1 MQSMPN
7 IEKIK
12 RTVFFVSDGTA
23 LTVAA
28 LGNSLLS
35 QFEAVEFNEKRIP
48 FLLTE
53 ASAYA
58 AVNIINQQAEA
69 DGVRPLVFTTII
81 DEHLAD
87 IVHSANAFA
96 IPYFE
101 TFLAPL
107 EKELGVT
114 SLHLAGRSHGMD
126 DNAYR
131 RRIEGIDYTLAHDDG
146 ISYKDLDKADIILI
160 AVSRCG
166 KTPTS
171 LYLAMQ
177 FGLKVANFPLV
188 EQDLQQERLSNKLL
202 EHKSKL
208 FGLTITPERLSQ
220 IREERKAGSTYCNI
234 DTCRQEIFAAEY
246 LMNKSG
252 IGYINSSKKSIEE
265 IAAEIIQIKKLKI

>member
-1 MQSMPN
+1 M
-7 IEKIK
+7 EKIK

-35 QFEAVEFNEKRIP
+35 QFENVQFNEIRIP
-48 FLLTE
+48 FLNNE
-53 ASAYA
+53 ISAKN
-58 AVNIINQQAEA
+58 AVEKINQQAQK

-81 DEHLAD
+81 NQDLAN
-87 IVHSANAFA
+87 IVHNSNAYCL
-96 IPYFE
+96 PYFE

-114 SLHLAGRSHGMD
+114 SLHLAGRSHGVD
-126 DNAYR
+126 DNSYK
-131 RRIEGIDYTLAHDDG
+131 RRIDGINYTLAHDDG
-146 ISYKDLDKADIILI
+146 ISYKDLDKADVILI

-188 EQDLQQERLSNKLL
+188 EQDLQQERLSRRLL

-208 FGLTITPERLSQ
+208 FGLTISPERLSQ
-220 IREERKAGSTYCNI
+220 IREERRAGSVYCDI
-234 DTCRQEIFAAEY
+234 DTCRREIYAAEG
-246 LMNKSG
+246 LMDKSG

-265 IAAEIIQIKKLKI
+265 IAAEIIQIKKIKI